1 MARAGGSSSALFAID
16 DTTLSAR
23 TGTEEE
29 LLDLASGPPA
39 RTLVDI
45 FLASMALWP
54 GHVALD
60 DGSRRRTYRQLYN
73 DARRLARRLEAA
85 GIARGDRVGIRVP
98 SGTADLY
105 IAVLGTLLAGAV
117 YVPVDFADPDA
128 RAELVW
134 RDANVSAVVGQRL
147 AVSRRRPGRSL
158 KGRLRPVDDCWLIFT
173 SGSTGAPKGVAV
185 SHRAAAAFVDAE
197 AKLWDVRGDDRVLA
211 GLSVG
216 FDASCEEIWL
226 AWRHGAALV
235 PCPRSIVQSGVD
247 LGPWLVERGITVVS
261 TVPTLAAMW
270 DDEVISGV
278 RLLVLG
284 GEACPPELGWRL
296 AQGREVWNTYGP
308 TEATVVSTA
317 ARIYPGEPVTIGRPL
332 EGWEVA
338 VVDETG
344 HPVPWG
350 EPGELVIGGI
360 GLGRYIDAVL
370 DTQRYASLPSL
381 GWERA
386 YRTGDIVRQGS
397 AGLEF
402 LGRRDDQ
409 VKIGGRR
416 IELAEIDAHL
426 CAAPGVRAAAT
437 AVRETAGHN
446 KILVGYVCGD
456 VEAAAVR
463 AFVARRL
470 PEGIVPVVVR
480 LDMLPLKG
488 SGKVDRKALPWP
500 PPAMGAPA
508 MGAPASDGTNAPGA
522 RPAGLTGTSAWL
534 AERWAEQLGPLP
546 MTASSDF
553 FELGGTSLAAARL
566 VSVLRGR
573 FPATAVADVYHHRR
587 LGQLADRLDRLG
599 AVGEH
604 APQPAPGSRGW
615 GAVQLAGVFVLVAMV
630 SLQWVIGILA
640 YNQWEGQGL
649 RAGWVAVVAAWLVV
663 SSAPGRAALVVT
675 ARWALLGRLQPGRYP
690 RQGWLSCRLWF
701 VERLAQVFHLDV
713 LAGTPWTARYARLTG
728 TYVGAGA
735 HLRTLPPPTSLLRI
749 GAGASLEADVDVHGW
764 WVEGRELVI
773 GEVKIGEGPVS
784 APGAS

>member
-1 MARAGGSSSALFAID
+1 MAHLHLG
-16 DTTLSAR
+16 
-23 TGTEEE
+23 
-29 LLDLASGPPA
+29 LD
-39 RTLVDI
+39 
-45 FLASMALWP
+45 
-54 GHVALD
+54 
-60 DGSRRRTYRQLYN
+60 
-73 DARRLARRLEAA
+73 
-85 GIARGDRVGIRVP
+85 
-98 SGTADLY
+98 
-105 IAVLGTLLAGAV
+105 
-117 YVPVDFADPDA
+117 
-128 RAELVW
+128 
-134 RDANVSAVVGQRL
+134 
-147 AVSRRRPGRSL
+147 RRP
-158 KGRLRPVDDCWLIFT
+158 KGRGREPP
-173 SGSTGAPKGVAV
+173 GGGGV
-185 SHRAAAAFVDAE
+185 VDAE

-247 LGPWLVERGITVVS
+247 SAWLVERGITVVS

-522 RPAGLTGTSAWL
+522 P
-534 AERWAEQLGPLP
+534 
-546 MTASSDF
+546 
-553 FELGGTSLAAARL
+553 GG
-566 VSVLRGR
+566 
-573 FPATAVADVYHHRR
+573 
-587 LGQLADRLDRLG
+587 ADR
-599 AVGEH
+599 
-604 APQPAPGSRGW
+604 
-615 GAVQLAGVFVLVAMV
+615 
-630 SLQWVIGILA
+630 
-640 YNQWEGQGL
+640 
-649 RAGWVAVVAAWLVV
+649 
-663 SSAPGRAALVVT
+663 
-675 ARWALLGRLQPGRYP
+675 
-690 RQGWLSCRLWF
+690 
-701 VERLAQVFHLDV
+701 
-713 LAGTPWTARYARLTG
+713 
-728 TYVGAGA
+728 YVGMVG
-735 HLRTLPPPTSLLRI
+735 
-749 GAGASLEADVDVHGW
+749 GKVG
-764 WVEGRELVI
+764 
-773 GEVKIGEGPVS
+773 
-784 APGAS
+784 